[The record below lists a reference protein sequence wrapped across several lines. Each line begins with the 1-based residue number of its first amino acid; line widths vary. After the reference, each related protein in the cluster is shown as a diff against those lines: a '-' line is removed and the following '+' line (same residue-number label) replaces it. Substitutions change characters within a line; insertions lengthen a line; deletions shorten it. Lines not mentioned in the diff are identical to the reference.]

1 MERDV
6 ECLINSRPLGYP
18 SNNPNDLQPLTPNH
32 VILGQ
37 ETASVPQGPYRE
49 TRNLCKCYEFVQ
61 LLVNHFWKIKDVVLL
76 MDSSWRKWEIG
87 RISKTFPG

>member
-18 SNNPNDLQPLTPNH
+18 SNNPNDPQPLTPNH

-37 ETASVPQGPYRE
+37 ATASVPQGPYRE
-49 TRNLCKCYEFVQ
+49 TRNLRKCYEFVQ
-61 LLVNHFWKIKDVVLL
+61 LLVNHFWKRFIREYLPTLTK
-76 MDSSWRKWEIG
+76 REK
-87 RISKTFPG
+87 